1 MDQVQLRRGLA
12 GLAVIVSGAVAL
24 PVLARAQTPAAT
36 TATPAATAADTTS
49 LLEYAANQARIVAAR
64 LDSAAVAQSGR
75 RAPNDPSFTQYSNG
89 LVQLQNGQCEA
100 AYLLFRSA
108 VASSPNSA
116 RNHGDLAYSLA
127 CRQRLDDAGTEYATA
142 IRLQS
147 ANPWY
152 YVGLAGVRSA
162 QQRWTEAAANYSL
175 ALATDSTILTQNM
188 LDSAATAFQEAGN
201 AEELLNWSRTGT
213 QKFPND
219 ASPWLRVA
227 MMLRRR
233 GDTGPEGLNAIRHF
247 HALEPDNRLGDAILS
262 LYLSDAG
269 QNDSALA
276 YASLASA
283 DSSLREYASLVYLR
297 VGAHMLQNREFER
310 AAQVLYDGRAMASPG
325 NHARYSLYLA
335 HANIQRA
342 VPLFQD
348 AVAKKNCTE
357 GNTVDSILASV
368 DTDLHE
374 SMSLDSAQTVHIL
387 NDILPQFK
395 SKVTEF
401 KGTCH

>member
-1 MDQVQLRRGLA
+1 MDLALVRRCLA
-12 GLAVIVSGAVAL
+12 GIAVVVSGAVAL
-24 PVLARAQTPAAT
+24 PPLAHAQQSPAAP
-36 TATPAATAADTTS
+36 APAATAVDTVP
-49 LLEYAANQARIVAAR
+49 LLEHAAAEARIVAAR
-64 LDSAAVAQSGR
+64 LDSAAAAQAGR
-75 RAPNDPSFTQYSNG
+75 RAPADPSATQYQNG
-89 LVQLQNGQCEA
+89 LVQLLSGQCEA

-116 RNHGDLAYSLA
+116 RDHGDLAFTLV
-127 CRQRLDDAGTEYATA
+127 CRQRLDDAATEYATA

-147 ANPWY
+147 ANAWY
-152 YVGLAGVRSA
+152 YVGLAGVRSM
-162 QQRWTEAAANYSL
+162 QQRYVEAAANYTL
-175 ALATDSTILTQNM
+175 ALATDSTILYPQM
-188 LDSAATAFQEAGN
+188 LDSATVVFQQAGN
-201 AEELLNWSRTGT
+201 GDELLNWSRMGT

-219 ASPWLRVA
+219 AASWLRVA

-247 HALEPDNRLGDAILS
+247 HALEPNNHLGAAIFS
-262 LYLSDAG
+262 LYLMDSG
-269 QNDSALA
+269 QNDYALA

-283 DSSLREYASLVYLR
+283 DSALREYASLVYLR
-297 VGAHMLQNREFER
+297 VGAHMLQAQAFDR
-310 AAQVLYDGRAMASPG
+310 AAQVLNDGRNMAAPG

-357 GNTVDSILASV
+357 GNTVDSILTTV
-368 DTDLHE
+368 DHDLHE

-395 SKVTEF
+395 QRVGEF
-401 KGTCH
+401 KGTCR